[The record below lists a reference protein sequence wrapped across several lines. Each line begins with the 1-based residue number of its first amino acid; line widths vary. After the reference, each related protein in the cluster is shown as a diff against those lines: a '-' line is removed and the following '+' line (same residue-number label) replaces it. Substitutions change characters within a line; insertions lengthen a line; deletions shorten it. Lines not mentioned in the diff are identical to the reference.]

1 MQDDID
7 WMSAS
12 SDLGLVQLC
21 REMAALARPVEA
33 ILKRPAQRVR
43 RTRRIAAQ
51 RVRVT

>member
-21 REMAALARPVEA
+21 REMAALAAPVEA
-33 ILKRPAQRVR
+33 LSKRPSQRVRRPRRIAQRVR
-43 RTRRIAAQ
+43 AA
-51 RVRVT
+51 

>member
-21 REMAALARPVEA
+21 REMALLARPFETFS
-33 ILKRPAQRVR
+33 KRPIPRIRRQRRVATQRVR
-43 RTRRIAAQ
+43 PA
-51 RVRVT
+51 